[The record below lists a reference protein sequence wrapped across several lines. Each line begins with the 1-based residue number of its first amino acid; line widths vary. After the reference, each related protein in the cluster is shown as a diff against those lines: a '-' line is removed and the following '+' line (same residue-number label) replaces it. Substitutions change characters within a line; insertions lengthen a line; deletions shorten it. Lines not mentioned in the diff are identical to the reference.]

1 MSLFGAAAGA
11 IAGGVLDLFGQ
22 ESANRA
28 NSAEA
33 EKDRAFQR
41 EVLQNRHQW
50 ETEDWQK
57 AGFNRIMALNSSG
70 GTGSPSAIAMQNSLS
85 GLGQG
90 VSSAVDKVQA
100 EKQLKSLI
108 KQRDYQNKNIEADTH
123 YKYAGAFLADEQAKK
138 FEADVEQI
146 RQTMPWIVQDFKN
159 RAAASAKQGAV
170 MDSQIAANIANASAS
185 YSAAQNYDEQRRA
198 QKLDND
204 FMENLGD
211 SGRTLVNLLDIAGL
225 GDLGKLIGR
234 FGKGVTSGSDSSG
247 SDFPDSDSSGD
258 GSFYEF
264 IEPYHN
270 EFKNYLQAW

>member
-1 MSLFGAAAGA
+1 MSLFGAALGA
-11 IAGGVLDLFGQ
+11 IAGGVLNLFGQ
-22 ESANRA
+22 GMANRV

-33 EKDRAFQR
+33 ENDRAFQR

-70 GTGSPSAIAMQNSLS
+70 GTGSPTSIAMQNPLA
-85 GLGQG
+85 GLGEG

-159 RAAASAKQGAV
+159 RASNSAKQGLV
-170 MDSQIAANIANASAS
+170 MDSQIAANIASASQS
-185 YSAAQNYDEQRRA
+185 YSAGAYYDEQKRSA
-198 QKLDND
+198 KLEND
-204 FMENLGD
+204 FQENLGD
-211 SGRTLVNLLDIAGL
+211 VGKTLYNLLDIAGL
-225 GDLGKLIGR
+225 GDLGQVIGR
-234 FGKGVTSGSDSSG
+234 FGKGFGSGFDSSGSDSSG
-247 SDFPDSDSSGD
+247 SDSSGD

-270 EFKNYLQAW
+270 KFKNWLGA

>member
-1 MSLFGAAAGA
+1 MSLFGSAAGA
-11 IAGGVLDLFGQ
+11 IAGGVLSAFGQ
-22 ESANRA
+22 GMANNA
-28 NSAEA
+28 NAA
-33 EKDRAFQR
+33 LAIADRDFQR
-41 EVLQNRHQW
+41 EILQNRHQW
-50 ETEDWQK
+50 ETQDWQK

-70 GTGSPSAIAMQNSLS
+70 GTGSPTAIAMQNPLA
-85 GLGQG
+85 GLGEG

-123 YKYAGAFLADEQAKK
+123 YKYAGAYLADEQSKK
-138 FEADVEQI
+138 FEAEVEQI
-146 RQTMPWIVQDFKN
+146 RQAMPWIVQDFKN
-159 RAAASAKQGAV
+159 RASNSAKQGLV

-185 YSAAQNYDEQRRA
+185 YSAAQNYDEQRRG

-225 GDLGKLIGR
+225 GDIGKLIGR

-247 SDFPDSDSSGD
+247 SDSSGSSSGD

-270 EFKNYLQAW
+270 KFRNWLEK